1 MASYLF
7 DKIKSNSVKRL
18 YLGELEELLLLTI
31 ASLREPAYGVTIL
44 KELELQTGRTIDF
57 STIHTTLKRLE
68 EKGFLLSEMGGAT
81 PERGGRR
88 KRLFNIT
95 TPGVQALRENHKMRS
110 KLWSLVPTNIQMKG
124 IC

>member
-1 MASYLF
+1 
-7 DKIKSNSVKRL
+7 VKRF

-31 ASLREPAYGVTIL
+31 ASLREPAYGVNIL

-57 STIHTTLKRLE
+57 STTHTTLKRLE
-68 EKGFLLSEMGGAT
+68 GKGFLLSEMGGAT

-88 KRLFNIT
+88 KRFFNIT
-95 TPGVQALRENHKMRS
+95 KLGVQALRENHEMRS

-124 IC
+124 I